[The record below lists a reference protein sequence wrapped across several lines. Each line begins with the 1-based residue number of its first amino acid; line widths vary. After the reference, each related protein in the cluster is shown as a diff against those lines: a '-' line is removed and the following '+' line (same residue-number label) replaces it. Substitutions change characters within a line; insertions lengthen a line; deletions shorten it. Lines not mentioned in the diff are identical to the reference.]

1 VIERVEL
8 IELMHTSVRRW
19 ETLHARGWE
28 WRHST
33 RSREA
38 WQRNLPEGA
47 QRLTSGA
54 ASVDEHEPD
63 ETAEPWELWLA
74 KPDMIRAEF
83 VVGDETVT
91 AVIRGETW
99 WSWAPARDARTNAG
113 DPHSSHGIGPGEILL
128 DPAGILPALEFNLL
142 GEETFAARLVVAVSA
157 VPISVERS
165 DEDYRDWSFA
175 THGLGYGA
183 DDYRLRI
190 DAERGVVL
198 RSEARFDGEPFRTI
212 SIDHISFDEVFGV
225 ETFTPPE
232 SERFEQVTVPLHIPV
247 EKLTEHVSF
256 TVLVPEHPPIA
267 AEGAE
272 IQAAEQDSPEQV
284 VIGYQSHFMN
294 EDDHA
299 FWLVES
305 AEPLPDARQ
314 VQWQESDGMRYGEDR
329 NIDPP
334 LRVVRLEQAGTNVE
348 LYSYYYSL
356 DELVKLADSFVPI

>member
-1 VIERVEL
+1 MTERAELLEL
-8 IELMHTSVRRW
+8 IHTSVRRW

-28 WRHST
+28 WRHSA
-33 RSREA
+33 RLREA
-38 WQRNLPEGA
+38 WQRNRPEGA
-47 QRLTSGA
+47 QPLTSGA
-54 ASVDEHEPD
+54 ASIDEHEPG
-63 ETAEPWELWLA
+63 ETTEPWELWLA

-99 WSWAPARDARTNAG
+99 WSWAPARDARTNEG

-128 DPAGILPALEFNLL
+128 DPASILPALEFNLL

-157 VPISVERS
+157 APVPVERS

-175 THGLGYGA
+175 THTLGFGA
-183 DDYRLRI
+183 DEYRLLV

-212 SIDHISFDEVFGV
+212 SIDDISFDEAFGD

-232 SERFEQVTVPLHIPV
+232 SERFEPVTVPLPIPV

-267 AEGAE
+267 VDDAE
-272 IQAAEQDSPEQV
+272 IHAAEQERPEQV
-284 VIGYQSHFMN
+284 VISYASHFMN
-294 EDDHA
+294 EDDRA

-305 AEPLPDARQ
+305 AQPLPAGRQ
-314 VQWQESDGMRYGEDR
+314 AEWRESKGMRYGEDR

-348 LYSYYYSL
+348 LYSYYYSV
-356 DELVKLADSFVPI
+356 DELLQLAGSLVPI